1 MPTYRYV
8 CCVLDCNSIIIYL
21 FIYFLSEVQNFVQL
35 IEHFDEKGTCTS
47 WRSVKHRTFSQHSP
61 VSRTRWKNCVLQ
73 YFGELDSGI
82 HKSAYTHAHAV
93 LHGMEYD

>member
-47 WRSVKHRTFSQHSP
+47 WRSVKHRTFSQTFSSFQNK
-61 VSRTRWKNCVLQ
+61 VE
-73 YFGELDSGI
+73 ELCITILWG
-82 HKSAYTHAHAV
+82 T
-93 LHGMEYD
+93 GQRNT